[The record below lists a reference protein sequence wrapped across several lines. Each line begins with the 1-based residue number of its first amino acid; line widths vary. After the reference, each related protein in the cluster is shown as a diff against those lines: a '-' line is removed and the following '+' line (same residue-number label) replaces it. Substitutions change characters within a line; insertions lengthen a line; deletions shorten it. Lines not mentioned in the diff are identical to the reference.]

1 MRLAIFGATGKTGRH
16 LVQQGLEK
24 GHEVA
29 VLVRDPTKL
38 GIQNPKL
45 RVVKGDVLSDAAAV
59 EQTVAGADAVMVA
72 LGASSFK
79 KPTSIVEEGTRVIM
93 AGMRKTGARR
103 LLVIS
108 TVGANETSQQAGFL
122 FHRVLRPLMRT
133 LAPTAHHIIF
143 VDKERTEE
151 AVRQTDLDWTLLR
164 APRLVEG
171 PFTGKWRTL
180 MPGEP
185 GLSTRSL
192 SFADLAGYML
202 QAAEDPKLVK
212 TAPIVQAA

>member
-1 MRLAIFGATGKTGRH
+1 MKLAVFGATGKTGRH
-16 LVQQGLEK
+16 LVQQGLAK
-24 GHEVA
+24 GHDVA
-29 VLVRDPTKL
+29 VLVRDPAKL
-38 GIQNPKL
+38 GLENPKL

-59 EQTVAGADAVMVA
+59 EQTVAGVEVVLVA
-72 LGASSFK
+72 LGASSIK
-79 KPTSIVEEGTRVIM
+79 KPTSIVEEGTKAIM
-93 AGMRKTGARR
+93 AAMRKTGARR
-103 LLVIS
+103 LVVIS
-108 TVGANETSQQAGFL
+108 TVGAHETSQQAGFV
-122 FHRVLRPLMRT
+122 FHRILRPLMRT
-133 LAPTAHHIIF
+133 LAPTAHHIVF
-143 VDKERTEE
+143 VDKERMED
-151 AVRQTDLDWTLLR
+151 AVRQTDLDWTLVR

-212 TAPIVQAA
+212 TAPIVQPA